1 MMGHSQTEPAAGA
14 ILPLSDCFKP
24 MTAPA
29 DPAAPQNLASAQP
42 WTPRPAAL
50 FASLALGAALGAAL
64 GTAVGANLGTALGA
78 AANLLAPAA
87 ALAGLLLASAAI
99 AWQTHQLQAQR
110 RELELIGQ
118 LLRCLNPH
126 LGLQHSADRMLQ
138 LTQQFFGASQ
148 CHLDL
153 PDPSARD
160 RAVRLHE
167 PPEQPEQPDA
177 LERISVALPWQQRQ
191 AHLQLSS
198 RRAWSGRERRML
210 ERVAHLAYAPLERIG
225 QLEQLSA
232 QAGER
237 ERQRLGLDLHD
248 RVMQPYIGLKLALEA
263 LQSRQGQALAAGL
276 QSLVAMTEQV
286 IDGLR
291 GDLRRLGP
299 GTADAPA
306 RGGARLATTETD
318 HPTNHQATDPAG
330 QLADELAQQARLMHQ
345 LHGVS
350 IAVRGPVPAAL
361 SQRLR
366 QEVSQF
372 IREGLS
378 NIRRHTLARAGE
390 IELRCDGQQLG
401 LRISNEGLAARG
413 DFAPRS
419 ISQRARALGGWSEVR
434 SEEGQR
440 TAVHVTI
447 PL

>member
-1 MMGHSQTEPAAGA
+1 M
-14 ILPLSDCFKP
+14 
-24 MTAPA
+24 
-29 DPAAPQNLASAQP
+29 
-42 WTPRPAAL
+42 
-50 FASLALGAALGAAL
+50 
-64 GTAVGANLGTALGA
+64 
-78 AANLLAPAA
+78 
-87 ALAGLLLASAAI
+87 
-99 AWQTHQLQAQR
+99 
-110 RELELIGQ
+110 IGQ

-138 LTQQFFGASQ
+138 LTQQFFGASH

-153 PDPSARD
+153 PDQSARD

-167 PPEQPEQPDA
+167 PPEQPDA

-299 GTADAPA
+299 GSADAPA
-306 RGGARLATTETD
+306 RGAARLATTETNHPADRPAD
-318 HPTNHQATDPAG
+318 HPTNHESNGKANDKANHQATDPAG

-345 LHGVS
+345 LHGVN

-378 NIRRHTLARAGE
+378 NIRRHTPARTGE

-434 SEEGQR
+434 SEAGQR

>member
-1 MMGHSQTEPAAGA
+1 MGT
-14 ILPLSDCFKP
+14 
-24 MTAPA
+24 
-29 DPAAPQNLASAQP
+29 
-42 WTPRPAAL
+42 
-50 FASLALGAALGAAL
+50 ALGAHL
-64 GTAVGANLGTALGA
+64 GTAVGA

-87 ALAGLLLASAAI
+87 TLAGLVLASAAI

-153 PDPSARD
+153 PDQSARD

-167 PPEQPEQPDA
+167 PPEQPDA

-198 RRAWSGRERRML
+198 RRAWSQRERRML

-299 GTADAPA
+299 STADAPA
-306 RGGARLATTETD
+306 RGAARLATTETD
-318 HPTNHQATDPAG
+318 HPADRPADHPTNHESNGKANDKANHQATDPAG

-434 SEEGQR
+434 SEAGQR

>member
-1 MMGHSQTEPAAGA
+1 
-14 ILPLSDCFKP
+14 

-29 DPAAPQNLASAQP
+29 DPAAPQSLASAQP

-50 FASLALGAALGAAL
+50 FASLALGVAMGAAIGAAMGTALGA
-64 GTAVGANLGTALGA
+64 NPGTALGA
-78 AANLLAPAA
+78 AAHLLAPAA

-138 LTQQFFGASQ
+138 LTQQFFGASH

-153 PDPSARD
+153 PDQSARD

-167 PPEQPEQPDA
+167 PPEQPDT

-191 AHLQLSS
+191 AHLQLSG
-198 RRAWSGRERRML
+198 RRVWSQRERRML

-225 QLEQLSA
+225 QLEQLSE

-263 LQSRQGQALAAGL
+263 LQSRQGQVLAAGL
-276 QSLVAMTEQV
+276 QSLVAMTGQV
-286 IDGLR
+286 IDSLR

-299 GTADAPA
+299 RTADAPA
-306 RGGARLATTETD
+306 GAARLATIEADHRTD
-318 HPTNHQATDPAG
+318 HPTHHESNGKTNDKANDKTHHHATDPAG

-378 NIRRHTLARAGE
+378 NIRRHTPARTGE
-390 IELRCDGQQLG
+390 IELRCNGQQLG

-434 SEEGQR
+434 SEAGQR

>member
-1 MMGHSQTEPAAGA
+1 
-14 ILPLSDCFKP
+14 
-24 MTAPA
+24 
-29 DPAAPQNLASAQP
+29 
-42 WTPRPAAL
+42 
-50 FASLALGAALGAAL
+50 
-64 GTAVGANLGTALGA
+64 
-78 AANLLAPAA
+78 
-87 ALAGLLLASAAI
+87 
-99 AWQTHQLQAQR
+99 
-110 RELELIGQ
+110 
-118 LLRCLNPH
+118 
-126 LGLQHSADRMLQ
+126 
-138 LTQQFFGASQ
+138 
-148 CHLDL
+148 
-153 PDPSARD
+153 
-160 RAVRLHE
+160 
-167 PPEQPEQPDA
+167 
-177 LERISVALPWQQRQ
+177 
-191 AHLQLSS
+191 
-198 RRAWSGRERRML
+198 
-210 ERVAHLAYAPLERIG
+210 
-225 QLEQLSA
+225 
-232 QAGER
+232 
-237 ERQRLGLDLHD
+237 
-248 RVMQPYIGLKLALEA
+248 MQPYIGLKLALEA

-299 GTADAPA
+299 RTADAPA
-306 RGGARLATTETD
+306 RGAARLATTQTD
-318 HPTNHQATDPAG
+318 HPADRPADHPSNHESNGKANGKANDKANHQATDPAG

-345 LHGVS
+345 LHGVN

-434 SEEGQR
+434 SEAGQR

>member
-1 MMGHSQTEPAAGA
+1 
-14 ILPLSDCFKP
+14 
-24 MTAPA
+24 
-29 DPAAPQNLASAQP
+29 
-42 WTPRPAAL
+42 
-50 FASLALGAALGAAL
+50 
-64 GTAVGANLGTALGA
+64 
-78 AANLLAPAA
+78 
-87 ALAGLLLASAAI
+87 
-99 AWQTHQLQAQR
+99 
-110 RELELIGQ
+110 LIGQ

-138 LTQQFFGASQ
+138 LTQQFFGASH

-167 PPEQPEQPDA
+167 PPEQPDA

-299 GTADAPA
+299 RTADAPA
-306 RGGARLATTETD
+306 RGAARLATTQTD
-318 HPTNHQATDPAG
+318 HPADRPADHPSNHESNGKANGKANDKANHQATDPAG

-345 LHGVS
+345 LHGVN

-434 SEEGQR
+434 SEAGQR